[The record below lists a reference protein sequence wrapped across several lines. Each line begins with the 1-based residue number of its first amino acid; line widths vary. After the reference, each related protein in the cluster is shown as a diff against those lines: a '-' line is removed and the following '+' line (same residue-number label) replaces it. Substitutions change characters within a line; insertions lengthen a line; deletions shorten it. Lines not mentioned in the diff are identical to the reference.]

1 MSAGKGEIGPYR
13 WWLLD
18 GDLDLV
24 SDGRTDGDS
33 LGDVLASVTSQ
44 LDRLGDSGIRPS
56 NHPYR
61 LIVYKGQAVVAVRPA
76 TVGIC

>member
-1 MSAGKGEIGPYR
+1 MHTRDPAVEQYR

-24 SDGRTDGDS
+24 EGGTIDGTSIPAVLVRVS
-33 LGDVLASVTSQ
+33 RELELLGERGVM
-44 LDRLGDSGIRPS
+44 PK

-61 LIVYKGQAVVAVRPA
+61 LIVCKGVTVVAVRPPS
-76 TVGIC
+76 VGIC